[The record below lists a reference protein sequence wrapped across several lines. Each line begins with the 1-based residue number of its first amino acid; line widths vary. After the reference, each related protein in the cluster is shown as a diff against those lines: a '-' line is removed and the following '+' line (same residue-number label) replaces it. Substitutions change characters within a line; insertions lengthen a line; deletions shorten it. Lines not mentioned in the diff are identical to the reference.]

1 MVDTIVRGGT
11 DAPLKLE
18 KTPNIKDYM
27 YVYNVHLD
35 KNPKVLKILYVI
47 HVKLYFSLFF

>member
-1 MVDTIVRGGT
+1 
-11 DAPLKLE
+11 
-18 KTPNIKDYM
+18 M

-47 HVKLYFSLFF
+47 HVKLYFSLFFLDSIGLYRAYFNLKTKIQD